1 MIRDIIEIE
10 GRKLG
15 TLDFQTYGDIVA
27 NIDGYYFKG
36 KNIIGL
42 LIEKSRKELER

>member
-15 TLDFQTYGDIVA
+15 TLDFQADGNTLA
-27 NIDGYYFKG
+27 NIDVYYFKG
-36 KNIIGL
+36 KNVISV
-42 LIEKSRKELER
+42 LINRKELER